1 MATSVQTIITAA
13 YLRSSLNDPGKL
25 AQNAELI
32 GHLNRAYQRSWMLIA
47 RARPDQYA
55 ASTDLTFAGVPPTA
69 SLPANLIDLLD
80 VTDADGATV
89 NIIPATQRTRTWNLA
104 PCIYRVGMSLKT
116 RGDADDPIAGDVMTV
131 LYLDAPE
138 ALDALADELDTR
150 WPVRHDQLL
159 VDYLAMYLSVKDA
172 GRDNNDRQAL
182 IAEQRSNAAAFAAE
196 YALAPS
202 QVGWLHADA
211 ERATA

>member
-1 MATSVQTIITAA
+1 MATSVQTILTAA

-55 ASTDLTFAGVPPTA
+55 AETTLTLSGVPPTVA
-69 SLPANLIDLLD
+69 LPANLIDLLD
-80 VTDADGATV
+80 VTDADGVAV
-89 NIIPATQRTRTWNLA
+89 NIIPSTQRARSWNLA
-104 PCIYRVGMSLKT
+104 PCIYRIGMTLKT
-116 RGDADDPIAGDVMTV
+116 RGEADDPIAGEALSVV
-131 LYLDAPE
+131 YLDAPT
-138 ALDALADELDTR
+138 ALTAVSDELDTR

-159 VDYLAMYLSVKDA
+159 VDYVAMYLAVKDA
-172 GRDNNDRQAL
+172 GRDNADRAAL
-182 IAEQRSNAAAFAAE
+182 TNELRQQAAAFAAE
-196 YALAPS
+196 YQLAPS

-211 ERATA
+211 ERATG